1 MIPPAFRSFVLR
13 GPSAGAT
20 AAPVLLDSPHS
31 GFTWPADFQPA
42 APRAAIL
49 TSWDLFVDELWGDA
63 PDAGATLLAATFPR
77 AYIDP
82 NRAETDLDPALL
94 EASWPFPL
102 APTDYSR
109 RGMGLIRRFALPGI
123 AMESRPLS
131 LAAVEQRI
139 TQHYRPYRTALS
151 ATLEA
156 IHAQHHIAYH
166 LNLHSMKSRG
176 NEMNLDDGAPRPD
189 VVLSDRLGTTA
200 SPPIMIWLAERF
212 RAAGLSVQI
221 NDPYRG
227 GDLVGTFGQPARGR
241 HSVQIELN
249 RALYLEEVTNNRGLG
264 FNPLRATLANIVK
277 DFCAFCCERP
287 KSEGGRSSA

>member
-1 MIPPAFRSFVLR
+1 MIPPASRSFVLR
-13 GPSAGAT
+13 GPSAGAP

-49 TSWDLFVDELWGDA
+49 TSCDRFVDELWGDA

-94 EASWPFPL
+94 EASWPLPL

-109 RGMGLIRRFALPGI
+109 RGLGLIRRFALPGI

-151 ATLEA
+151 ATLDA

-277 DFCAFCCERP
+277 DFCAFCSERP
-287 KSEGGRSSA
+287 KSEGDRLSA